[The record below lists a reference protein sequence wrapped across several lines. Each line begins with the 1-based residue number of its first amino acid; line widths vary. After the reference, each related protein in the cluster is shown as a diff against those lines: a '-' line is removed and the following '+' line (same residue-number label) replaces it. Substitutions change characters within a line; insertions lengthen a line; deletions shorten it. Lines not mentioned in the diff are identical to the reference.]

1 MLVPRAG
8 RCVAKIRATT
18 APPPWRG
25 RDREG
30 GPTSTEL
37 VAPPLPPPPPQGG
50 REQTAV
56 ASLSELVH
64 ATQAHQSLHLLDV
77 HADGAAAGESDLPGG
92 LVGDAEFESLGLAA
106 LDHVKRLGHDRA
118 LDAAARHRAEEIALA
133 AADKVRAG
141 RPRRRAPRLDH
152 GGERDAAAL
161 FAPLLGGLE
170 DVVVARERLLHH
182 HSPGCHPRPDSG
194 SVMQNRNL
202 VSL

>member
-18 APPPWRG
+18 SPPPLRG

-37 VAPPLPPPPPQGG
+37 VATPLPAPPPQGG

-106 LDHVKRLGHDRA
+106 LDHVDRLGHDRA
-118 LDAAARHRAEEIALA
+118 LDAAARHRAEKIALA
-133 AADKVRAG
+133 VDDQAGADRA
-141 RPRRRAPRLDH
+141 RRRAPGLDH
-152 GGERDAAAL
+152 RGERNRAAL
-161 FAPLLGGLE
+161 AAPFLGGLQ
-170 DVVVARERLLHH
+170 DIVLTCQHLKVLQRITLK
-182 HSPGCHPRPDSG
+182 
-194 SVMQNRNL
+194 
-202 VSL
+202 